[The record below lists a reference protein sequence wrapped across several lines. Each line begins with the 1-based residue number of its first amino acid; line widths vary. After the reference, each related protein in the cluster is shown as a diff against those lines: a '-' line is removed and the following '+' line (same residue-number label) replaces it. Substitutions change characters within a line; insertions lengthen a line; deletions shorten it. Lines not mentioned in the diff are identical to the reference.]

1 MNTTPTSLRL
11 TTRTRRIAHGTWA
24 LLAFPAI
31 AQVHQGD
38 IILDTSLGSIRTG
51 AFTDG
56 AFDERS
62 IFLTRLGENSPNVSS
77 DPGFD
82 CIPGSF
88 PLGSRN
94 GLTLVGPLQE
104 WNGSALEPSDAEYL
118 RVEYLTLATDGPGP
132 SAEPFAEVD
141 TFTISVQANGQW
153 HRHVRWVLRDGPE
166 IGVYAQRMR
175 VRSDSPAVRPSD
187 DFYLLINQGGA
198 PQPVIDAAS
207 AWIEASLAGTGDC
220 PPCAADF
227 DNNGGVDG
235 GDLGAFF
242 AAFETGDP
250 CADIDANGGV
260 DGGDLGA
267 FFAAFESG
275 GC

>member
-1 MNTTPTSLRL
+1 MSTL
-11 TTRTRRIAHGTWA
+11 TKSGKATVLTLLFA
-24 LLAFPAI
+24 LGAASMPAT

-38 IILDTSLGSIRTG
+38 IILDSTTAQIRTG
-51 AFTDG
+51 ALVDG
-56 AFDERS
+56 VFAARS
-62 IFLTRLGENSPNVSS
+62 IFVTRLGENAPNVSS

-82 CIPGSF
+82 CVAGTF
-88 PLGSRN
+88 PVGTRN
-94 GLTLVGPLQE
+94 GLTLIGPLQE
-104 WNGSALEPSDAEYL
+104 WNGSAFEPSDSEYL
-118 RVEYLTLATDGPGP
+118 RVEYLTLATDGPAP
-132 SAEPFAEVD
+132 AADAFTEVD

-175 VRSDSPAVRPSD
+175 VRSDSSVLSRSD
-187 DFYLLINQGGA
+187 VFFLLINQGGA
-198 PQPVIDAAS
+198 AQEQLDAAA
-207 AWIEASLAGTGDC
+207 AWIQALLDGNGDAC
-220 PPCAADF
+220 PACAADF
-227 DNNGGVDG
+227 DGNGGVDG

-242 AAFETGDP
+242 AAFEAGDA
-250 CADIDANGGV
+250 CADVDANGGV